1 MEAKAHQK
9 PYQLAAQ
16 MGGVLERESVQDS
29 GIALGIIL
37 AQFILLIEKSDKG
50 IDLGIQSIAD
60 DAKAAAKRIRSFR
73 Q

>member
-1 MEAKAHQK
+1 MNVKA
-9 PYQLAAQ
+9 YQLAGT
-16 MGGVLERESVQDS
+16 MGQVLEQESVQDS
-29 GIALGIIL
+29 GIALGIVL

-50 IDLGIQSIAD
+50 IDIGIQSIAD